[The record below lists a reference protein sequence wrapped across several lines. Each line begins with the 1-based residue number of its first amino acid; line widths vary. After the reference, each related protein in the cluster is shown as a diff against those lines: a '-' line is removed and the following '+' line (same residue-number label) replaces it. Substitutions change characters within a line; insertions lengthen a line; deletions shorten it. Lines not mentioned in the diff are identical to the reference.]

1 MRGAV
6 LMCLLVVVAV
16 VSVEALPPPVAPVVP
31 IIGPPAAVSAFLP
44 PAAQAFIPSA
54 DQIKALNALHTTTA
68 APAPATP
75 AAA

>member
-1 MRGAV
+1 
-6 LMCLLVVVAV
+6 MCLLVVVAV
-16 VSVEALPPPVAPVVP
+16 VSVEALPPPVVP
-31 IIGPPAAVSAFLP
+31 IGPPAAVSAFLP